1 MSYIVLARKW
11 RPQTFEEVIG
21 QGHVTRTLMNALLKD
36 RIAHAYIFAGPRG
49 VGKTTTARLLA
60 KAVNC
65 TQRQGAS
72 PCNQCDI
79 CRSITEGRSM
89 DVVEI
94 DGASNRGIDEI
105 RNLRENIRFAPAEG
119 RYKIY
124 IIDEVHM
131 LSKDAFNALLK
142 TLEEPPA
149 HAIFVFATTEVHKVP
164 PTILSR
170 CQRFDFKRIPTRE
183 IAAQLAQICQQENI
197 QIEPES
203 LMLIARK
210 AEGSMRDAQSI
221 LDQMI
226 SYTDGVITVQSVQE
240 SLGLIQEELYFEFTE
255 LMRQQDDRAILNYAR
270 TIFHS
275 GHDLMDYLYGLE
287 NHFRN
292 LLLARAGQ
300 GGELIDTSDHF
311 RGKYLELAEQFQE
324 ADLIHYI
331 DLLVQHENL
340 LKFSPNP
347 ELVLELLLLKLAHKP
362 RVDELS
368 ELLELLKRGDFSG
381 GQAVPTR
388 RSGVPSASGGQTSVS
403 SPSGSPSS
411 ARVKEPPNPFAGLL
425 GKRPAARPEP
435 DVRPASQAQAEASAI
450 SFQELQRRWPDFL
463 DQLMTTRPTLAT
475 FLQEGVL
482 HSLKGTVLEIGF
494 DVRNRFHREH
504 VQQNKGSIETALR
517 AHLGASVHIRC
528 VELDFQQLGI
538 EKPVHSPEEILE
550 DLRKKQPLLNRIIE
564 KFDCELWES
573 PSSKNP

>member
-1 MSYIVLARKW
+1 MSYLVLARKW

-21 QGHVTRTLMNALLKD
+21 QEHVTRTLINALLKD

-60 KAVNC
+60 KSVNC
-65 TQRQGAS
+65 TGRQQAS
-72 PCNQCDI
+72 PCNQCAI

-142 TLEEPPA
+142 TLEEPPS

-183 IAAQLAQICQQENI
+183 IARQLEQICRQEHI
-197 QIEPES
+197 EIEPES
-203 LMLIARK
+203 LLLIARK

-255 LMRQQDDRAILNYAR
+255 LMRRQDDRAILNYAR
-270 TIFHS
+270 RIFHS

-292 LLLARAGQ
+292 VLLARAGQ
-300 GGELIDTSDHF
+300 DGALIDTSDHF
-311 RGKYLELAEQFQE
+311 REKYLQLAEHFQE

-347 ELVLELLLLKLAHKP
+347 ELVLELVLLKLAHKP
-362 RVDELS
+362 RVAQLS
-368 ELLELLKRGDFSG
+368 ELLTLLKQG
-381 GQAVPTR
+381 GGSAGGSVTRPGSQRSKRSQNTPAAPAAPSRPSPT
-388 RSGVPSASGGQTSVS
+388 
-403 SPSGSPSS
+403 
-411 ARVKEPPNPFAGLL
+411 ARVNESRNPFAGLL
-425 GKRPAARPEP
+425 GQSKQTTAEPPKARPTSEEG
-435 DVRPASQAQAEASAI
+435 VSL
-450 SFQELQRRWPDFL
+450 SFADLQKRWPAFL
-463 DQLMTTRPTLAT
+463 EELMNTRPTLAT

-482 HSLKGTVLEIGF
+482 LKLEGRVLEIGF
-494 DVRNRFHREH
+494 DIRNGFHREH
-504 VQQNKGSIETALR
+504 VHQNRGTIETALR
-517 AHLGASVHIRC
+517 TDLGAQLQIRC
-528 VELDFQQLGI
+528 VEVDFQQMGI
-538 EKPVHSPEEILE
+538 EKPVHTPEELLE
-550 DLRKKQPLLNRIIE
+550 DLRKKQPLLNQVIE
-564 KFDCELWES
+564 KFDCELWQAS
-573 PSSKNP
+573 GSTHP